1 MAPRPRAPP
10 HCKQV
15 SRGTSSVERR
25 DHPCQH
31 GGPRHSHMMLPKK
44 RSARPCETM
53 RHGRSGLA
61 AHTVSP
67 PSGAAPLPHFFL
79 FYLVVLAPAAPWF
92 CGEAPLRPRE
102 RRHAP
107 PFVRCRGT
115 HGTVFFLRG
124 DDPPRPAL
132 TAQHTAPLRTTA
144 PSVCSRATLLV
155 GGATVVVC
163 HAPVTN
169 GDGR

>member
-1 MAPRPRAPP
+1 MLICGAFFLNSRLFLAEGGVAPRPRAPP

-67 PSGAAPLPHFFL
+67 PPVPLCCPIFSLFISSSLHLQHRGSAGRAPCARESGGTRRPPPPPTAVPL
-79 FYLVVLAPAAPWF
+79 
-92 CGEAPLRPRE
+92 
-102 RRHAP
+102 P
-107 PFVRCRGT
+107 PFVRRRGT
-115 HGTVFFLRG
+115 HGTIFFCG
-124 DDPPRPAL
+124 EMTPRAL
-132 TAQHTAPLRTTA
+132 P
-144 PSVCSRATLLV
+144 
-155 GGATVVVC
+155 
-163 HAPVTN
+163 
-169 GDGR
+169 